1 MRLVMEINL
10 FNDAD
15 LVPQPKHKIKI
26 EEFRVS
32 PYPDRFRVKVN
43 LKLTPFQE
51 RPNLVITAS
60 RSDGLLVSDLDVI
73 ATMHVDNEFTMH
85 IRGLDDPS
93 GDYTLTGELYYEIRN
108 PPQDSRKI
116 NFVIPPEDG

>member
-1 MRLVMEINL
+1 MEINL

-26 EEFRVS
+26 EDFRVS

-51 RPNLVITAS
+51 RPNLAISAS
-60 RSDGLLVSDLDVI
+60 RSDGLLASDLDVI

-85 IRGLDDPS
+85 IRGLEHPCCV
-93 GDYTLTGELYYEIRN
+93 YARTGELDYEIRT
-108 PPQDSRKI
+108 PPQDPCQI
-116 NFVIPPEDG
+116 DFVITTDDD